1 MVLTSSTWIMS
12 LSPGGGG
19 CASAGSDASAGAG
32 AGICVEDMIEKC
44 TMGDR

>member
-1 MVLTSSTWIMS
+1 MS

>member
-1 MVLTSSTWIMS
+1 MS
-12 LSPGGGG
+12 LSSGGGG

-44 TMGDR
+44 TMGDGWTSVNLED